1 MYTSFDYQEDS
12 EEELQ
17 PVCDVG
23 ECKNCDAD
31 NECICNRKIDT
42 EEVKEEEVKEEEVKE
57 EEVKEEEVKE
67 EESNKSFNIVEHLL
81 SFFVKYLGCSNT
93 RADVIEPSNN
103 PFEVETSQAMEPI
116 VEKNVI

>member
-42 EEVKEEEVKEEEVKE
+42 EEVKEEEVKE